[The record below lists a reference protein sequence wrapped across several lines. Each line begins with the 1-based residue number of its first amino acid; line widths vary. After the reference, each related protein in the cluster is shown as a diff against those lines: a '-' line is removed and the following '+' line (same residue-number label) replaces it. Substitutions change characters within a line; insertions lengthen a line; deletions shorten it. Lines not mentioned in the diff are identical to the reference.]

1 MTTPSVEATYDS
13 RDTGDRFHVT
23 SQVGNRTI
31 GFRRPVPDP
40 FVRVIVSVG
49 LQDALRALLRF
60 RPIKVTVIVGADPEV
75 MDDVL
80 ELDYNTLITGRT
92 RRDDWNAHVR
102 DVLTMAGREDDE
114 PPAGE
119 PS

>member
-31 GFRRPVPDP
+31 AFRQPIPDP
-40 FVRVIVSVG
+40 FVRTTVHVG
-49 LQDALRALLRF
+49 LWDALRALLRL
-60 RPIKVTVIVGADPEV
+60 RPVEVTVIVGADPEV
-75 MDDVL
+75 IDDVL
-80 ELDYNTLITGRT
+80 ELDYNALVPGRT
-92 RRDDWNAHVR
+92 RRDDWNAHVH
-102 DVLTMAGREDDE
+102 DVLSMAARAEDD
-114 PPAGE
+114 PPGE